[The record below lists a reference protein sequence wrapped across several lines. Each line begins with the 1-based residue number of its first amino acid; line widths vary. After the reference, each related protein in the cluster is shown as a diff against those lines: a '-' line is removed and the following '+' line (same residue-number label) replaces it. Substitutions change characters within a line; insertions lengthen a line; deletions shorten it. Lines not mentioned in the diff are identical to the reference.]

1 MLRLSLARLH
11 GSRRFHSIHF
21 ISKSAPRLSLIV
33 AHLNYD
39 RWRDMHSLYLFRDLK
54 PQRNRHASSVC
65 LEIAQEGQ
73 MRRHMLEKRDQLAH
87 NNSFFFCVCA

>member
-1 MLRLSLARLH
+1 
-11 GSRRFHSIHF
+11 
-21 ISKSAPRLSLIV
+21 
-33 AHLNYD
+33 
-39 RWRDMHSLYLFRDLK
+39 MHSLYLFRDLK

-87 NNSFFFCVCA
+87 NNSFFFFAYVRDHEKKKREQLYLYSVT